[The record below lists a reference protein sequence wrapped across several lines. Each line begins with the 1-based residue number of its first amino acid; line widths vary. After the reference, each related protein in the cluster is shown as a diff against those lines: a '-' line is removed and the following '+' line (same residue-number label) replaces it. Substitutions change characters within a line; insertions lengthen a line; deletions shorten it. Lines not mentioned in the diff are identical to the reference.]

1 MSESINENIIESKQ
15 SDILT
20 FTSQL
25 KKHYYYESFIDPDKK
40 FVTLLEKLIVK

>member
-1 MSESINENIIESKQ
+1 MEKESKFL
-15 SDILT
+15 DEMIN
-20 FTSQL
+20 FTISSTSLQI